1 MTAAPPSI
9 RLKLTLTI
17 VATSALA
24 LSLAAVTLV
33 VYDIATFRRAM
44 ARDLESL
51 AELIGANSTASLAF
65 GDGEAATETLR
76 SLSTRGDVEA
86 GALYTAAGVRL
97 AEYRRRASAAAP
109 NRPEAPG
116 VTFGDASFAVVRD
129 VRLDGASVGRVYVR
143 AGLGQ
148 LQARVW
154 RTLVLTGVVLLV
166 SIALATAL
174 GSRLHRP
181 ISAPLRR
188 VSDTALAVSTT
199 ADYGVRL
206 DAREA
211 GTRELGV
218 LVEAFNDMLSQ
229 IQSRDSDL
237 KQHRDRLEEEVAA
250 RTAELTLARDRAEA
264 ASRAKG
270 EFLANM
276 SHEIRTPMNGVLGMS
291 ELVLDGE
298 LSLSQRDAVETIQSS
313 AQSLLG
319 IIDEILDFSRIEAGR
334 LSIDPIPCDLPAL
347 ASDVVRTL
355 AGRADQKGIA
365 VRYTVDAS
373 TPRCA
378 VVDPG
383 RLRQILLNLVG
394 NAIKFTGTGAVSL
407 ELRADGATSDGRTL
421 VVFVVRDSGIGIE
434 ATRLKAIFDPF
445 TQADGSMT
453 RRYGGTGLGLTI
465 CARLVR
471 LMGGDIDVQ
480 STPGVGSTF
489 AVRLPLASAP
499 ASAAGSA
506 VAVGSGESERARL
519 PASVPAA
526 MASAEEPASQPRHVL
541 VAEDNPINQR
551 VVQHLLRKR
560 RWSMTVVDD
569 GRQAVAAFERERFD
583 LVLMDVQMPEMDGLE
598 AVALLRS
605 IERRDGRRHTPVIAV
620 TAHAMSGD
628 RDRCLAR
635 GMDGYVTKP
644 LRPDALFA
652 HIDDVLARL
661 SEA

>member
-1 MTAAPPSI
+1 MTAAFSSI

-24 LSLAAVTLV
+24 LTLAAVTLV
-33 VYDIATFRRAM
+33 VYDAATFRRAM

-51 AELIGANSTASLAF
+51 AALIGANSTASLAF
-65 GDGEAATETLR
+65 GDKEAAADTLQ
-76 SLSTRGDVEA
+76 SLSTRVDVEA
-86 GALYTAAGVRL
+86 GALYNAGGVRL
-97 AEYRRRASAAAP
+97 AEYRRGASAATP
-109 NRPEAPG
+109 SRPDAPG

-129 VRLDGASVGRVYVR
+129 IRLDGASVGRVYVR

-148 LQARVW
+148 LEGRVW
-154 RTLVLTGVVLLV
+154 RTLALTGVVLLV

-174 GSRLHRP
+174 GSQLHRP

-188 VSDTALAVSTT
+188 VSDAALAVSTT
-199 ADYGVRL
+199 SDYGVRL

-218 LVEAFNDMLSQ
+218 LVDAFNHMLSQ

-264 ASRAKG
+264 ASRAKS

-276 SHEIRTPMNGVLGMS
+276 SHEIRTPMNGVLGMA

-298 LSLSQRDAVETIQSS
+298 LSPAQRDGVETIQSS

-334 LSIDPIPCDLPAL
+334 LPIDPIPCDLSSL
-347 ASDVVRTL
+347 AADVVRSL
-355 AGRADQKGIA
+355 AGRADQKGI
-365 VRYTVDAS
+365 VLRCTVDAS
-373 TPRCA
+373 TPPCA

-383 RLRQILLNLVG
+383 RLRQVLLNLVG
-394 NAIKFTGTGAVSL
+394 NAIKFTSTGDVSL
-407 ELRADGATSDGRTL
+407 DVRGQGALPDGRTL

-434 ATRLKAIFDPF
+434 ATRLRAIFDPF

-465 CARLVR
+465 CARLVQ
-471 LMGGDIDVQ
+471 LMGGEIDVQ

-489 AVRLPLASAP
+489 TVRLPLMP
-499 ASAAGSA
+499 AFAA
-506 VAVGSGESERARL
+506 AVGRL
-519 PASVPAA
+519 GATPLVAPGV
-526 MASAEEPASQPRHVL
+526 SADTTTAEPEAEPRVRHVL
-541 VAEDNPINQR
+541 VAEDNPVNQR

-569 GRQAVAAFERERFD
+569 GREAVAAFERERFD

-598 AVALLRS
+598 AVTLLRS
-605 IERRDGRRHTPVIAV
+605 IERRDGRPHTPVIAV

-652 HIDDVLARL
+652 HIDDVLARH
-661 SEA
+661 SQA